1 MLTEPVLISQTAEYA
16 LRAIV
21 HLAYHAGD
29 PQTNRQIAD
38 ATRVSAGY
46 LSKVLQSLG
55 RAELVVAQRGIG
67 GGFVLSRSPEK
78 ITVLDVVNAVDP
90 IQRIMLCPLG
100 LKAHGKDLCALHRK
114 LDDAMATIEEAFH
127 STTIADILKTP
138 GNSRPLCDVT
148 VRGKPA
154 RTSL

>member
-78 ITVLDVVNAVDP
+78 ITVLDVVNAVAP
-90 IQRIMLCPLG
+90 LERIRHCPLG
-100 LKAHGKDLCALHRK
+100 LPSHTSLCPLHKELDKAYA
-114 LDDAMATIEEAFH
+114 ATEEAFARVNIGQVLR
-127 STTIADILKTP
+127 SESKII
-138 GNSRPLCDVT
+138 PLCDV
-148 VRGKPA
+148 
-154 RTSL
+154 